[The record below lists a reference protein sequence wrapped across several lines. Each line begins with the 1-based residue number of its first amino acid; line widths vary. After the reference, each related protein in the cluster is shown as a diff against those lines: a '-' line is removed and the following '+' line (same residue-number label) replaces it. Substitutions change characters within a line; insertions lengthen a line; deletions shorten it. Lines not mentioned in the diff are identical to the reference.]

1 MEYKQIFLGR
11 QPILDQRQRMVAFE
25 LLFRSA
31 QGPSANVT
39 NDVQASVDVILN
51 ALCGFGFRDV
61 LGRQKG
67 FINVDAKL
75 LLSES
80 IELLPKD
87 QIAIELL
94 ETIEITP
101 AIIERCHKLK
111 TLGFSIILDDFV
123 YKPVYEPLLE
133 IVSIVKIDML
143 LTPAADL
150 PELVTR
156 LKRPHKHLTL
166 LAEKVEDVEQFNRC
180 MTLGFGLFQGY
191 YFAKPVVLDRK
202 RIDLSK
208 MTLMKLLQQVLSDA
222 ETWEMEE
229 TFKQNPNLTYN
240 LLRLVNSVAMGLREK
255 VSSVHHAIVLIG
267 RQQLKR
273 WIQLLLFTQGT
284 TDDIS
289 SNPLLQMAAVR
300 GKMMEL
306 LVQSSNSGSTQKV
319 HQDQAFMT
327 GILSLLDTLLNIP
340 MAEVL
345 EQICL
350 GDDVSQALLARE
362 GSLGRL
368 LLLTEKLE
376 QADFASAETLLEE
389 TNLEL
394 KHLTDAQVEAIKW
407 TNNLSNSL

>member
-25 LLFRSA
+25 LLFRST

-39 NDVQASVDVILN
+39 DDVKASVDVILN

-75 LLSES
+75 LLSDS

-87 QIAIELL
+87 QVAIELL

-101 AIIERCHKLK
+101 AIIDRCRQLK
-111 TLGFSIILDDFV
+111 TMGFSLILDDFV
-123 YKPVYEPLLE
+123 FQPAYEPLLE

-143 LTPAADL
+143 QTPAAGL
-150 PELVTR
+150 PELVKKI
-156 LKRPHKHLTL
+156 KRPYKQITL

-191 YFAKPVVLDRK
+191 YFAKPVVLNRK
-202 RIDLSK
+202 RIDMSK
-208 MTLMKLLQQVLSDA
+208 MTLIKLLQQVLSDA
-222 ETWEMEE
+222 ETRELEE

-240 LLRLVNSVAMGLREK
+240 LLRLVNSVAMGLKEK

-306 LVQSSNSGSTQKV
+306 LVQSHNGRAQKDNS
-319 HQDQAFMT
+319 DQAFMT

-362 GSLGRL
+362 GSLGKL

-376 QADFASAETLLEE
+376 QADFASAETLLKE

-394 KHLTDAQVEAIKW
+394 KHLMDAQVEAIKW